1 MKAKGST
8 NPRLTEPKQPSMQ
21 RKAFHH
27 DYRRPARYLIT
38 IAKSPAIPPL
48 ATIQGDPRCTDPSEA
63 AHPPTPPQPPRPPPP
78 TRQRHNPGPPLP
90 PHRPGTPLPLFS
102 KGFNDSI
109 AYHDDQ
115 YRRQLKYVADN
126 PRRLLLK
133 RLHPDLF
140 FRKWEITIGDLRLT
154 ASGNIFLLH
163 SPSMINVRFSRRY
176 TPQQW
181 HDIKERYLA

>member
-63 AHPPTPPQPPRPPPP
+63 AIPHST
-78 TRQRHNPGPPLP
+78 PLP
-90 PHRPGTPLPLFS
+90 PGSAINQALPS
-102 KGFNDSI
+102 
-109 AYHDDQ
+109 
-115 YRRQLKYVADN
+115 
-126 PRRLLLK
+126 P
-133 RLHPDLF
+133 P
-140 FRKWEITIGDLRLT
+140 T
-154 ASGNIFLLH
+154 APAHL
-163 SPSMINVRFSRRY
+163 SPSSPKAS
-176 TPQQW
+176 TT
-181 HDIKERYLA
+181 A